1 LKKLCL
7 ILRESPQDRALME
20 LLLSRLSRIRCYI
33 LRAMMAQLLIILLLA
48 MTLPQTAAFQS
59 FQQPPA
65 EEAFNRAV
73 ELQRQGK
80 WDETVAAW
88 RAFLKLEP
96 KHAGAHAN
104 LGTALSRLNQHEA
117 AIASFETALKLNPAL
132 TPLLYNLGIAH
143 FRAGQFAK
151 AAESLTGF
159 LNLNP
164 NFPPARQLLGLAL
177 VELGRDEEAVPQ
189 IEATLAS
196 SPNDTAALYA
206 LGLAL
211 LRLRRA
217 EFKGVAERLAALPG
231 GIALSQML
239 SGQSFLRENDYRR
252 ATESF
257 TAAAKLDPELPRL
270 QFSLGVAL
278 LRQGRH
284 GEAALAFEK
293 ELAKLPRDFWTL
305 YYLAYLREAEG
316 QLNSAREKLKAALAV
331 EPRSVEANALLGKI
345 LLRQN
350 KAAEAVAPLE
360 VAVAEKPGD
369 SNTRFLLARAYQQ
382 SGRRADAA
390 REFAEVQ
397 RLKNQGIEK
406 ERRGAQKPE

>member
-1 LKKLCL
+1 MKAK
-7 ILRESPQDRALME
+7 
-20 LLLSRLSRIRCYI
+20 
-33 LRAMMAQLLIILLLA
+33 LLITLLLA
-48 MTLPQTAAFQS
+48 IPLPQTAAFQPA
-59 FQQPPA
+59 QQPPA

-80 WDETVAAW
+80 WNEAVAAW

-104 LGTALSRLNQHEA
+104 LGTALSRLNQYEE
-117 AIASFETALKLNPAL
+117 AIASFETAIKLNPGL
-132 TPLLYNLGIAH
+132 MPLLYNLGIAH

-164 NFPPARQLLGLAL
+164 NFPPARQFLGLAL
-177 VELGRDEEAVPQ
+177 VELGRDAEAVPQ
-189 IEATLAS
+189 IEAALAA
-196 SPNDTAALYA
+196 SPDDTAALYA

-211 LRLRRA
+211 LRLRGA
-217 EFKGVAERLAALPG
+217 EFKSVAERLAALPG
-231 GIALSQML
+231 GIALSHML
-239 SGQSFLRENDYRR
+239 SGQSYLRETAYKR
-252 ATESF
+252 AIESF

-278 LRQGRH
+278 LRQGQH
-284 GEAALAFEK
+284 SEAALAFEK

-316 QLNSAREKLKAALAV
+316 RLDPAREKLNAALAV

-345 LLRQN
+345 LLRQG
-350 KAAEAVAPLE
+350 KTAEAIAPLE
-360 VAVAEKPGD
+360 IAVAEKPND

-406 ERRGAQKPE
+406 ERSGAQKPK